1 MTPLHSSKKGIRS
14 TTTYTRWGESE
25 ESIPIPNQTS
35 QVRTRTGAVIIQV
48 IVTSTIALTLG
59 LIIGQRLSVNKWD
72 GLIREKRIP
81 LIQQMRNG
89 NILSPSIILVPQ
101 GNVKTVWEHN
111 LTFSQRPT
119 PESEAAWSSIIPGKF
134 KVIPCYID
142 KHGSLIYM
150 GGGKQVGR
158 GFIHHP
164 EIAPFISNIAV
175 FHQLHCLHAI
185 LVAYYAAVEES
196 DVAKGAQRPDD
207 YLQQTGTRMAPSHI
221 RHCFDYLRQTLMCA
235 ADTNMEVLDPQT
247 HTTSGWG
254 QGRQCRD
261 YDEVVKWAEKWA
273 NSTDTGIVT

>member
-1 MTPLHSSKKGIRS
+1 MGLDDSS
-14 TTTYTRWGESE
+14 
-25 ESIPIPNQTS
+25 PIPNRTS
-35 QVRTRTGAVIIQV
+35 SRTRTGAVIIQV
-48 IVTSTIALTLG
+48 IVTFTIALTLG
-59 LIIGQRLSVNKWD
+59 LITGQRLSINKWD
-72 GLIREKRIP
+72 GL
-81 LIQQMRNG
+81 L
-89 NILSPSIILVPQ
+89 LPQ
-101 GNVKTVWEHN
+101 GNIKTIWEHN

-119 PESEAAWSSIIPGKF
+119 PESEAAWNSIIP
-134 KVIPCYID
+134 
-142 KHGSLIYM
+142 
-150 GGGKQVGR
+150 VGR

-196 DVAKGAQRPDD
+196 DVAKGIQRPDN

-235 ADTNMEVLDPQT
+235 ADTNMEVLDPET

-254 QGRQCRD
+254 QDKRCRD
-261 YDEVVKWAEKWA
+261 YDEVVMWAEKWA